1 METLEVIHTRYACRA
16 YDGGPIP
23 IETLRD
29 IARAG
34 LAAPSAMNN
43 QPWRLVIVS
52 DKNLIDELD
61 AIGMAQLAADNPTAH
76 QRMMERGG
84 TLFYN
89 ASAIIFVLKTTADLG
104 FSPDLDCG
112 IVTANLVLAARD
124 LGVDSVVCG
133 FAGTLF
139 AGAKAAKLTERL
151 HFPEGFEFATSV
163 LLGYASGPAGT
174 PHQPD
179 ISKIIE
185 V

>member
-1 METLEVIHTRYACRA
+1 METLEAIHTRYACRA
-16 YDGGPIP
+16 YDGSPIP
-23 IETLRD
+23 IKTLRD

-34 LAAPSAMNN
+34 LAAPSAMNL

-52 DKNLIDELD
+52 EKKLIEELD
-61 AIGMAQLAADNPTAH
+61 AIGMAQLEAGNPAAH
-76 QRMMERGG
+76 QRMMDRGG

-89 ASAIIFVLKTTADLG
+89 ASAIIFVLKSTAELG
-104 FSPDLDCG
+104 FSPELDCG

-124 LGVDSVVCG
+124 LGVDSVICG
-133 FAGTLF
+133 FARILF
-139 AGAKAAKLTERL
+139 SGDRGSELQERL
-151 HFPEGFEFATSV
+151 RFPEGFDFAASV

-179 ISKIIE
+179 TSKIIE